1 MAKHLPPHGKIITT
15 EIDEAIAQIA
25 TRNIERMELSDR
37 IRVTTGDAKK
47 VIPRLNEK
55 FDLVFIDAT
64 KEEYLDYLKLAEDK
78 LRKGGIVVAD
88 NAGIFANEMK
98 NYLDYVRRSGKY
110 QSKFY
115 DFPEVK
121 DGVEVSIKL
130 E

>member
-1 MAKHLPPHGKIITT
+1 MAKNLPPQGKIITI
-15 EIDEAIAQIA
+15 EIDEALAQIA
-25 TRNIERMELSDR
+25 ERNIERVGFSDR
-37 IRVTTGDAKK
+37 IRVVAGDAKQ

-64 KEEYLDYLKLAEDK
+64 KEEYLDYLKLAEHK
-78 LRKGGIVVAD
+78 LRKGGTVVAD

-98 NYLDYVRRSGKY
+98 NYLHYVRRSGKY
-110 QSKFY
+110 QSKFH

-130 E
+130 